1 MKRWLVPVLAVV
13 VLVAAAF
20 AILSYTQDE
29 AVQSD
34 LVLME
39 VDGEV
44 RVIGGDGKAET
55 VAAGLALDP
64 KDRVTTGLS
73 SRAVLAMGPTSRI
86 RLGPQS
92 TVQVVAHDDRAVTL
106 ELEGGALQAT
116 VRPGPTALR
125 IGSNGREVVATDA
138 VFEMGVGDDGTLVVE
153 VTEGAAATSGIAGIA
168 EVRSGERA
176 TVAGDGT
183 GVVSPVAADLLLAVT
198 WPEVLRTKES
208 VTRVTGTTVPSA
220 TVNVRGGGKVV
231 QVRADRTGHFEAD
244 VPLLEGDNPLS
255 VEATDV
261 LGNVASV
268 DGVTMLLKTKKAAFN
283 SYVGGTVPQ

>member
-1 MKRWLVPVLAVV
+1 MKRWLAPVLAVV

-20 AILSYTQDE
+20 AILSYTRDE
-29 AVQSD
+29 TVQSD

-39 VDGEV
+39 IDGEV
-44 RVIGGDGKAET
+44 KVIGGDGKPEA
-55 VAAGLALDP
+55 VIAGLALDP

-92 TVQVVAHDDRAVTL
+92 TVRVVGHDEQAVTL

-125 IGSNGREVVATDA
+125 IGSNGREVLATDA
-138 VFEMGVGDDGTLVVE
+138 AFEMGVGDDGTLVVE
-153 VTEGAAATSGIAGIA
+153 VTEGAAATSGISGVA
-168 EVRSGERA
+168 EVRSGERV
-176 TVAGDGT
+176 TIAGDGT
-183 GVVSPVAADLLLAVT
+183 GVVSPVSSDLLLAVT
-198 WPEVLRTKES
+198 WPEARRTKEPT
-208 VTRVTGTTVPSA
+208 TRVTGMTVPSA

-231 QVRADRTGHFEAD
+231 QVRADRTGRFEAE

-268 DGVTMLLKTKKAAFN
+268 EGVTVLLKTKGAAFN
-283 SYVGGTVPQ
+283 SYVGGTVPP